1 MHGATLTRP
10 VGKMKLVK
18 PKKRCCKSKPR
29 CKKCPVVCKRLA
41 DEGLAVRESK
51 RHYLV
56 QLDIGKKTL
65 KAARAR

>member
-1 MHGATLTRP
+1 MR
-10 VGKMKLVK
+10 KLKVVK

-41 DEGLAVRESK
+41 DQGLAVRQSK

-56 QLDIGKKTL
+56 ELGIGKKTL

>member
-1 MHGATLTRP
+1 MGEF
-10 VGKMKLVK
+10 KLVK
-18 PKKRCCKSKPR
+18 TKKRCCKSRPR

-41 DEGLAVRESK
+41 DQGLAVRESK

-56 QLDIGKKTL
+56 ELDIGKKTL

>member
-1 MHGATLTRP
+1 MGEY
-10 VGKMKLVK
+10 KLVK
-18 PKKRCCKSKPR
+18 TKKRCCKSKPR

-41 DEGLAVRESK
+41 DDGLAVRESK

-56 QLDIGKKTL
+56 ELGIGKKTL

>member
-1 MHGATLTRP
+1 MGEY
-10 VGKMKLVK
+10 KLVK
-18 PKKRCCKSKPR
+18 TKKRCCKSKPR

-41 DEGLAVRESK
+41 DDGLAMRESK

-56 QLDIGKKTL
+56 ELGIGKKTL